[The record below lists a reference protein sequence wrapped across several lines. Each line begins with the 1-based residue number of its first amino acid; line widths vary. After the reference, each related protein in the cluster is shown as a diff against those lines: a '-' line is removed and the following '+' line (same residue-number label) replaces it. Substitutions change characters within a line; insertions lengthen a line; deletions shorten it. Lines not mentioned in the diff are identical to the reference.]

1 MLISIYYTV
10 YYNNSCQYST
20 KTKLLF
26 LLQLVNIEGT
36 TANMAGTKVEIKM
49 KKDEAGSWAKLFIP
63 KEVSN
68 G

>member
-1 MLISIYYTV
+1 MPVFYKNQIT
-10 YYNNSCQYST
+10 
-20 KTKLLF
+20 F
-26 LLQLVNIEGT
+26 LQLVNIEGT